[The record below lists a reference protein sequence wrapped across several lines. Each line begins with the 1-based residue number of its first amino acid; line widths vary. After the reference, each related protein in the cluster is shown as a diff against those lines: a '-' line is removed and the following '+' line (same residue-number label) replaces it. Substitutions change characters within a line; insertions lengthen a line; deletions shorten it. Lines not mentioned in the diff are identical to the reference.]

1 MKKNRMMRLASG
13 LLVAVLLTTCA
24 ISGTFAKYVT
34 EGSATDSARV
44 AKWGVK
50 IDTEGDG
57 FFTNTYA
64 KATNSSTK
72 IENTVVA
79 DVDVVAPGTN
89 DTGAALFSLTGT
101 PEVAVNVK
109 IEITGAD
116 NANNATD
123 VVLAAGEYWDWTK
136 APYNTKFRTDE
147 YHPLMFT
154 LKDGENVLQTGT
166 LAQIEE
172 YLESKSGDYEAGTDL
187 SKIFGES
194 GTGSYT
200 LSWQWDFE
208 KNKDKEDTLLGNIA
222 AGLDTA
228 TQGTSTS
235 LKFSIKI
242 TATQID

>member
-1 MKKNRMMRLASG
+1 MKKNTMMRVASA
-13 LLVAVLLTTCA
+13 LLVAVLLSTCA

-50 IDTEGDG
+50 INTEGDG

-64 KATNSSTK
+64 KDSNTE
-72 IENTVVA
+72 IVNTVVA

-109 IEITGAD
+109 IEITGAN
-116 NANNATD
+116 NAEKATD

-136 APYNTKFRTDE
+136 APYTTKFTATE
-147 YHPLMFT
+147 YHPLVFT
-154 LKDGENVLQTGT
+154 LKDGENVLKTGT
-166 LAQIEE
+166 LADIES
-172 YLESKSGDYEAGTDL
+172 YLEAASKDYDAGTDL
-187 SKIFGES
+187 SKIFGAT

-200 LSWQWDFE
+200 LSWAWAFE
-208 KNKDKEDTLLGNIA
+208 QSKDKEDTLLGQYA

-228 TQGTSTS
+228 AAGTSTN
-235 LKFSIKI
+235 LEFSIKI